1 MATSGISSFPE
12 FVAVG
17 MVDGLVISQYDS
29 HTQNMVPRQAW
40 MKEHLDQEYW
50 KSETRLARMAEE
62 AFKEDIRILKE
73 RFKQAEGEFTDHVW
87 VRLSGL

>member
-1 MATSGISSFPE
+1 
-12 FVAVG
+12 

-50 KSETRLARMAEE
+50 ESETGLARTAEG
-62 AFKEDIRILKE
+62 ALKADVWILKE
-73 RFKQAEGEFTDHVW
+73 RSNQTEGEFTDHVW
-87 VRLSGL
+87 VRLFGL